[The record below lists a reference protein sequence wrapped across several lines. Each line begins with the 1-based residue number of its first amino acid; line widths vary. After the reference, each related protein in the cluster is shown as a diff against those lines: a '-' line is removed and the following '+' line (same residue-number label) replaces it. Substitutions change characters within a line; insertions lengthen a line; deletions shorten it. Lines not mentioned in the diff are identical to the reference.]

1 MGATRSGDEV
11 LTTAARLRTDGIR
24 FVRVL
29 HSDPYGRARSKELPV
44 DAFPGVL
51 GGLGYCEA
59 SLVEGLDGEP
69 LMDPEFPG
77 GQGFPD
83 VHAVPDPATLRVAPW
98 QPDTAWML
106 ADLRA
111 PDGPSA
117 LCCRGVLARQV
128 AALEQRGLRAVVAS
142 EPEFYLVREDADGA
156 VTRYSPGTG
165 MAYTTG
171 VRADPDGVLRRIHEA
186 LDGFELGVTT
196 ANREFSPG
204 QFEINLSHSEAL
216 DAADRAFL
224 LEEIVK
230 DVAAGQGLLATFM
243 AKPFAEHEGS
253 SHHVHVSLW
262 EDDDNAFARD
272 DGGLSELATAFARR
286 HPRPRA
292 GVDRARVPDR
302 ELVQAACRGGQ
313 PGSCRRRPRRR
324 RPAELPADP
333 VRAGAR
339 DARRDPGGGRVGEP
353 VPADRGDPR
362 RRPRWHRAPPRS
374 REHGNAHASDVARRR
389 RHRAGVRRCAVS
401 GDRTATRVGPR
412 RTEATR
418 VCAVR
423 ALRHRLG
430 VARVRAPRIGAT
442 AWLI

>member
-1 MGATRSGDEV
+1 VGATRSGDEV

-29 HSDPYGRARSKELPV
+29 HPDPYGRARSKELPV
-44 DAFPGVL
+44 DAFPSAL

-106 ADLRA
+106 ADLHA

-117 LCCRGVLARQV
+117 LCCRGVVARQV

-142 EPEFYLVREDADGA
+142 EPEFYLVREAADGT

-171 VRADPDGVLRRIHEA
+171 LRADPDGVLRRIHEA

-204 QFEINLSHSEAL
+204 QFEINLSHSDAL
-216 DAADRAFL
+216 EAADRAFL
-224 LEEIVK
+224 LEE
-230 DVAAGQGLLATFM
+230 
-243 AKPFAEHEGS
+243 FAEHEGS

-262 EDDDNAFARD
+262 EDDDNAFAQD
-272 DGGLSELATAFARR
+272 DGGLSELATAFA
-286 HPRPRA
+286 A
-292 GVDRARVPDR
+292 GVLAHAQGLTALASPTVNSYKRLAAEGSLVP
-302 ELVQAACRGGQ
+302 
-313 PGSCRRRPRRR
+313 
-324 RPAELPADP
+324 
-333 VRAGAR
+333 AGAGL
-339 DARRDPGGGRVGEP
+339 GGDNRLSYLRIPSERGR
-353 VPADRGDPR
+353 
-362 RRPRWHRAPPRS
+362 
-374 REHGNAHASDVARRR
+374 
-389 RHRAGVRRCAVS
+389 
-401 GDRTATRVGPR
+401 ATRVEIRAADASANPYLLIAAILAAGLDGIERRLDPVSLGTRALPASLGDAVTALECDDVLVAAIGPR
-412 RTEATR
+412 LVSVLAALKRRE
-418 VCAVR
+418 CARFARSVTDWEWR
-423 ALRHRLG
+423 EYARH
-430 VARVRAPRIGAT
+430 A
-442 AWLI
+442 

>member
-1 MGATRSGDEV
+1 VGATRSGDEV

-44 DAFPGVL
+44 DAFPSVL

-69 LMDPEFPG
+69 LMDAEFPG

-106 ADLRA
+106 ADLRS
-111 PDGPSA
+111 PGGPSA

-128 AALEQRGLRAVVAS
+128 AAFEQRGLRAVVAS
-142 EPEFYLVREDADGA
+142 EPEFYLVREDGDGA

-204 QFEINLSHSEAL
+204 QFEINLSHSDAL

-230 DVAAGQGLLATFM
+230 DVADSQGLLATFM
-243 AKPFAEHEGS
+243 AKPFTEHEGS

-262 EDDDNAFARD
+262 DDDDNAFARD
-272 DGGLSELATAFARR
+272 DGGLSDLAMAFA
-286 HPRPRA
+286 A
-292 GVDRARVPDR
+292 GVLTHAQGLTALASPTVNSYKRLAAEGSLVP
-302 ELVQAACRGGQ
+302 
-313 PGSCRRRPRRR
+313 
-324 RPAELPADP
+324 
-333 VRAGAR
+333 AGA
-339 DARRDPGGGRVGEP
+339 GL
-353 VPADRGDPR
+353 
-362 RRPRWHRAPPRS
+362 
-374 REHGNAHASDVARRR
+374 
-389 RHRAGVRRCAVS
+389 S
-401 GDRTATRVGPR
+401 GDDRLSYLRIPSERGRATRVEIRAADASANPYLLITAILAAGLDGIER
-412 RTEATR
+412 RLDPESLGT
-418 VCAVR
+418 R
-423 ALRHRLG
+423 ALPTSLGDAVTALECDDVLVAAIGSRLVSVLAALKRRECARFARSVTDWEWREYARH
-430 VARVRAPRIGAT
+430 A
-442 AWLI
+442 

>member
-1 MGATRSGDEV
+1 VGATRSGDEV

-29 HSDPYGRARSKELPV
+29 HADPYGRARSKELPV
-44 DAFPGVL
+44 DAFPSVL

-83 VHAVPDPATLRVAPW
+83 VHAVPDPSTLRVAPW

-106 ADLRA
+106 ADLRL
-111 PDGPSA
+111 PDGPSP

-216 DAADRAFL
+216 EAADRAFL

-230 DVAAGQGLLATFM
+230 DVAAGEGLLATFM
-243 AKPFAEHEGS
+243 AKPFADHEGS

-262 EDDDNAFARD
+262 EDDENAFARD
-272 DGGLSELATAFARR
+272 DGGLSELATAFAG
-286 HPRPRA
+286 
-292 GVDRARVPDR
+292 GVLAHAQGLTALASPTVNSYKRLAAEGSLVP
-302 ELVQAACRGGQ
+302 
-313 PGSCRRRPRRR
+313 
-324 RPAELPADP
+324 
-333 VRAGAR
+333 AGA
-339 DARRDPGGGRVGEP
+339 ALGGDDRLSYLRIPSERGR
-353 VPADRGDPR
+353 
-362 RRPRWHRAPPRS
+362 
-374 REHGNAHASDVARRR
+374 
-389 RHRAGVRRCAVS
+389 
-401 GDRTATRVGPR
+401 ATRVEIRAADASSNPYLLIAAILAAGLDGIERRLDPLSPGTGALPTSLGDAVTALECDDVLREAIGPR
-412 RTEATR
+412 LVSVFAALKRRE
-418 VCAVR
+418 CARFARSVTDWEWR
-423 ALRHRLG
+423 EYARH
-430 VARVRAPRIGAT
+430 A
-442 AWLI
+442 

>member
-272 DGGLSELATAFARR
+272 DGGLSELATAFAGGILAHAQGLTALASPTVNSYKRL
-286 HPRPRA
+286 A
-292 GVDRARVPDR
+292 ADGSLVP
-302 ELVQAACRGGQ
+302 
-313 PGSCRRRPRRR
+313 
-324 RPAELPADP
+324 
-333 VRAGAR
+333 AGAGL
-339 DARRDPGGGRVGEP
+339 GGDDRLSYLRIPSERGR
-353 VPADRGDPR
+353 
-362 RRPRWHRAPPRS
+362 
-374 REHGNAHASDVARRR
+374 
-389 RHRAGVRRCAVS
+389 
-401 GDRTATRVGPR
+401 ATRVEIRAADASANPYLLIAAILAAGLDGIERRLDPVSTGTRTLPTSLGDAVTALECDDVLSAAIGPR
-412 RTEATR
+412 LVSVLAALKRRE
-418 VCAVR
+418 CARFARSVTDWEWR
-423 ALRHRLG
+423 EYARH
-430 VARVRAPRIGAT
+430 A
-442 AWLI
+442 